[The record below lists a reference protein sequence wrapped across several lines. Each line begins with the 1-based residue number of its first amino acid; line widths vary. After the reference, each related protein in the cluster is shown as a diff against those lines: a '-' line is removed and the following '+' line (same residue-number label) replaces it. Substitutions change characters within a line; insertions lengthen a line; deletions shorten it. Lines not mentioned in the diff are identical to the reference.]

1 MDKTEE
7 LLGHFRNLAAFLE
20 IEARD
25 YENGNATHY
34 TGIVD
39 DSADFAA
46 DLRHKAGNVL
56 AVIACYNRIRARE
69 TR

>member
-1 MDKTEE
+1 MDKTEA
-7 LLGHFRNLAAFLE
+7 LLGHIRNLAAYLE

-34 TGIVD
+34 TGMVE

-46 DLRHKAGNVL
+46 DLRHKVGNVL
-56 AVIACYNRIRARE
+56 AVIASFRQTKARE
-69 TR
+69 EG

>member
-1 MDKTEE
+1 M
-7 LLGHFRNLAAFLE
+7 LGHFRNLAVFLE

-34 TGIVD
+34 TGMVD

-46 DLRHKAGNVL
+46 YLRHKAGNVL
-56 AVIACYNRIRARE
+56 AVIACFNRIRVRE
-69 TR
+69 TP